1 MDRETMASARCLNL
15 GCGSGRQLYNV
26 SLITKHVCALDM
38 GEHIHIA
45 RQNCADRDNVSY
57 VRADI
62 TRLPFKCL
70 DFDIVYSIGVIHHL
84 PDPKACFDHLVDMMR
99 PGSWLVVSV
108 YAHTE
113 NVDQILTETSRKV
126 TSKLPGNTQWLLAKC
141 IYWLVTTF
149 VNPVERIIERVRLGG
164 AFRRLPVAY
173 TLSVYASVSRQLPRD
188 YVISCLFDAIS
199 TPLAHHYKP
208 EDLQSWC
215 RARNDLAV
223 CKISGNKRTGWY
235 LTVQKLPMY
244 GADPCV
250 ESAV

>member
-113 NVDQILTETSRKV
+113 NVDQILTEASRKV
-126 TSKLPGNTQWLLAKC
+126 TSKLSDNACWLLAKC
-141 IYWLVTTF
+141 VYWLVTTF
-149 VNPVERIIERVRLGG
+149 VSPVERVLERFKLGG

-173 TLSVYASVSRQLPRD
+173 TLSAYTFASRQLPKD
-188 YVISCLFDAIS
+188 YMISCLFDAIS
-199 TPLAHHYKP
+199 NPIAHHYKP
-208 EDLQSWC
+208 EDLRSWC
-215 RARNDLAV
+215 RARDDIAV
-223 CKISGNKRTGWY
+223 CEISGSKTVGWY
-235 LTVQKLPMY
+235 LTVQKSPTY
-244 GADPCV
+244 GANPCV
-250 ESAV
+250 AFAV